1 MATPI
6 WKGAISFGLVNI
18 PVTLH
23 TGAREHDIG
32 FRQLHGKDQ
41 CRVQYK
47 RVCKKTGKEIPYD
60 EIVKGYE
67 YEKDKYVILSDED
80 LEKAASALSTSK
92 AFAIQEFVGADE
104 IDARYL
110 EKPYYLIPAPGAEK
124 PYVLLREALRETAT
138 TGLGTITLR
147 KKQYLATIRPV
158 GDALLLDLMRYADEV
173 VPQSEFH
180 FPREADVKPQEMKMA
195 TQLIGNLTQEFEP
208 EKYKDEYRE
217 NLLRIINA
225 RLKGKNVNL
234 KEAPEPEPT
243 AVIDLV
249 ERLQKS
255 LKEGGAK
262 PKRAVK
268 KPAAKSGGKAR
279 KSA

>member
-1 MATPI
+1 
-6 WKGAISFGLVNI
+6 
-18 PVTLH
+18 
-23 TGAREHDIG
+23 
-32 FRQLHGKDQ
+32 
-41 CRVQYK
+41 VQYK

-67 YEKDKYVILSDED
+67 YEKDRYVIVTEED

-110 EKPYYLIPAPGAEK
+110 EKPYYLVPAPGAEK
-124 PYVLLREALRETAT
+124 PYVLLREALRETSTA
-138 TGLGTITLR
+138 GLGTITLR

-173 VPQSEFH
+173 VPQSEYH
-180 FPREADVKPQEMKMA
+180 FQREADVRPQEMKMA
-195 TQLIGNLTQEFEP
+195 TQLIASLTQEFEP
-208 EKYKDEYRE
+208 GKYRDEYRE

-225 RLKGKNVNL
+225 RLKGKKVDL
-234 KEAPEPEPT
+234 KDAPEPEPT

-249 ERLQKS
+249 ERLQQS
-255 LKEGGAK
+255 LKKGAAK
-262 PKRAVK
+262 PKRAAK
-268 KPAAKSGGKAR
+268 KPAAKNAGGSR
-279 KSA
+279 RSA